1 MKNEYGFDLDEE
13 CFVNVYDVFE
23 EIKTYKDYFSRIC
36 FQDLRSRKDYIYLR
50 KDFEN
55 CNCICESGDY
65 YIELLDF
72 KNLGLPYS
80 IIDFGNCKNFMLN
93 FKNNNKRIV
102 VTRVI
107 AKSKKLQKLI
117 NNGFEQIPIEY
128 LNSDCSEIKDK
139 FIYTNGFLHCI
150 KYNQKFKKIIIW
162 YLFDHH

>member
-13 CFVNVYDVFE
+13 CFVRVYDVFE
-23 EIKTYKDYFSRIC
+23 EIKTYKDYFSKIC
-36 FQDLRSRKDYIYLR
+36 FQDYHRSRKDYIYLR

-55 CNCICESGDY
+55 CMCESNDY
-65 YIELLDF
+65 CIDLLDF
-72 KNLGLPYS
+72 KNLSLQYF
-80 IIDFGNCKNFMLN
+80 IIDFGNCKNFILN
-93 FKNNNKRIV
+93 FKNNNKKIV

-107 AKSKKLQKLI
+107 AKSKKLQMLI

-139 FIYTNGFLHCI
+139 FIYTGGFFHCI

-162 YLFDHH
+162 HLVDHY